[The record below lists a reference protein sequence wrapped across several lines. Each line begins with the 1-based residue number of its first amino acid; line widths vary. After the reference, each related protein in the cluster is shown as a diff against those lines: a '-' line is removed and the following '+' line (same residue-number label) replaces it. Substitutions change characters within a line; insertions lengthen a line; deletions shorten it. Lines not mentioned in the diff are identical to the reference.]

1 MFEHRDEGRVLQDIG
16 EISGVIGV
24 AVVRRN

>member
-1 MFEHRDEGRVLQDIG
+1 MLEHRDERRVLQDIG

-24 AVVRRN
+24 AVVRRD